1 MIRDFLILNF
11 TGRDKDDAIGLRINN
26 KFFIKRLQTNIKK
39 NDSIVDLIFK
49 FTKQKG
55 AILDNNFSVLV
66 NVGPG
71 RFSTIRISLAIGK
84 GIQISKGIKLYGYKN
99 ADLNHL
105 NTRNIELLVKKKLF
119 EKSLIKPIYIS

>member
-11 TGRDKDDAIGLRINN
+11 TGKDKDDAIGLRINN

-99 ADLNHL
+99 ADL
-105 NTRNIELLVKKKLF
+105 KGPPAQPF
-119 EKSLIKPIYIS
+119 CCP